1 MPCRL
6 GAASGQAETYYRSLC
21 AGRPGAAIAKPV
33 ANNSR
38 GGRQAPNPGVGQSA
52 REIARIAESLRD
64 RKDDAHGRERTRE
77 PEKVDAKERVS
88 VVPPRGSA
96 SKERDRD
103 R

>member
-1 MPCRL
+1 M
-6 GAASGQAETYYRSLC
+6 
-21 AGRPGAAIAKPV
+21 

-64 RKDDAHGRERTRE
+64 KKDDARGRERERTRE
-77 PEKVDAKERVS
+77 PEKGDAKEHVS
-88 VVPPRGSA
+88 VVPPRGIA
-96 SKERDRD
+96 SKDRDRD